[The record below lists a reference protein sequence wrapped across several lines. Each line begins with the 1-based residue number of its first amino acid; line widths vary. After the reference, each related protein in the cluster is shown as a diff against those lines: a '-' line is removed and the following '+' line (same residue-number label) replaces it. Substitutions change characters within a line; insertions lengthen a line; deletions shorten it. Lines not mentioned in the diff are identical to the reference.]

1 MSYVLSLILGC
12 TVAPRGIGIRGSGD
26 PYTLCTSPQKLH
38 QKSTGGKM
46 TSYDYQLKI
55 KAVEE
60 YINSAKTLKQLAN
73 KYGVKDPK
81 TIKEWVDK
89 YNKFGENG
97 LKKQKTITNYPTEIK
112 QKVIQLKLTTN
123 LTNREIANI
132 YGIRD
137 SSTVKE
143 WYSKYKKGEVFE
155 YIPDLKIKKENC
167 IMKNKKPE
175 ELTLEEIKQ
184 LQEDLQKA
192 QFEIDYLKTLRSLL
206 LEEETSKNSKNMKKQ
221 D

>member
-1 MSYVLSLILGC
+1 M
-12 TVAPRGIGIRGSGD
+12 IR
-26 PYTLCTSPQKLH
+26 YE
-38 QKSTGGKM
+38 
-46 TSYDYQLKI
+46 YQVKI

-60 YINSAKTLKQLAN
+60 YKNSTKTLKQLAK

-89 YNKFGENG
+89 YDKFGEDG
-97 LKKQKTITNYPTEIK
+97 LKEQKTTTNYPTEIK

-206 LEEETSKNSKNMKKQ
+206 LEEEETKNSKNMKKQ

>member
-1 MSYVLSLILGC
+1 
-12 TVAPRGIGIRGSGD
+12 
-26 PYTLCTSPQKLH
+26 
-38 QKSTGGKM
+38 M

-89 YNKFGENG
+89 YNKFGEDG
-97 LKKQKTITNYPTEIK
+97 LKEQKATTNYPTEIK
-112 QKVIQLKLTTN
+112 KKVIQLKLTTN

-143 WYSKYKKGEVFE
+143 WYSKYKKGQSFE
-155 YIPDLKIKKENC
+155 YIPALKIERENC
-167 IMKNKKPE
+167 IMENKKPE

-206 LEEETSKNSKNMKKQ
+206 LEEDQAKNSKNMKKQ